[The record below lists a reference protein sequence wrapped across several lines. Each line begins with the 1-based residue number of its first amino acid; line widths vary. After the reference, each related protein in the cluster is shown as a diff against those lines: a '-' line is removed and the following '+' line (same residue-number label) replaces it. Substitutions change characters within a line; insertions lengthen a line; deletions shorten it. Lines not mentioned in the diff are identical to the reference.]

1 MKKAFLLTIA
11 LGGAIAMAQ
20 LPQSFMYQSIMRN
33 SSSSV
38 LTNQRV
44 AAKVSILKS
53 TASGTAVYVET
64 HSASSDADGV
74 ITLEVGRGTVLSG
87 AFANIDWLAD
97 DYFLKT
103 EIDPIGGSNYILTT
117 TQQLLSVPFA
127 FVSGKAARLIGIDSS
142 LGVLNARLNR
152 ADSLIG
158 VYNTLIHN
166 LNDSIQTLSQSS
178 AINPSRLQPLIQRKA
193 LLETTLNALRNS
205 LAATRRGNEAERPC
219 QQAVMMSPAGHY
231 CDRQP
236 LKTIKK

>member
-1 MKKAFLLTIA
+1 
-11 LGGAIAMAQ
+11 MAQ
-20 LPQSFMYQSIMRN
+20 LPQSFMYQSVVRN
-33 SSSSV
+33 NSGTV
-38 LTNQRV
+38 LTNQHV

-64 HSASSDADGV
+64 HSTSSDADGV
-74 ITLEVGRGTVLSG
+74 LTLEVGRGTVLSG

-158 VYNTLIHN
+158 VYNTLIRN
-166 LNDSIQTLSQSS
+166 LNDSIQTLSQSP
-178 AINPSRLQPLIQRKA
+178 AINPSQLQPLTHRKA
-193 LLETTLNALRNS
+193 ALESTLNTLRRS
-205 LAATRRGNEAERPC
+205 IAATRNEQTAVPPC
-219 QQAVMMSPAGHY
+219 QEAVLPRTSAHH
-231 CDRQP
+231 CDR
-236 LKTIKK
+236 

>member
-11 LGGAIAMAQ
+11 LWGAMAMAQ
-20 LPQSFMYQSIMRN
+20 LPQSFMYQSVIRN
-33 SSSSV
+33 NSGTV
-38 LTNQRV
+38 LTNQHV

-74 ITLEVGRGTVLSG
+74 LTLSVGRGTVVTG
-87 AFANIDWLAD
+87 TFANIDWLAD

-127 FVSGKAARLIGIDSS
+127 FVSGKTARLIGIDSS

-158 VYNTLIHN
+158 VYNTLIRN
-166 LNDSIQTLSQSS
+166 LNDSIQTLSQSP
-178 AINPSRLQPLIQRKA
+178 AINPSQLQPLIQRKA
-193 LLETTLNALRNS
+193 ALESTLNTLRRS
-205 LAATRRGNEAERPC
+205 IAATRNE
-219 QQAVMMSPAGHY
+219 QTAVHPRQEAVLPRTSAHH
-231 CDRQP
+231 CDR
-236 LKTIKK
+236 

>member
-11 LGGAIAMAQ
+11 LWGAMAMAQ
-20 LPQSFMYQSIMRN
+20 LPQSFMYQSVIRN
-33 SSSSV
+33 NSGTV
-38 LTNQRV
+38 LTNQHV

-74 ITLEVGRGTVLSG
+74 LTLSVGRGTVVTG
-87 AFANIDWLAD
+87 TFANIDWLAD

-127 FVSGKAARLIGIDSS
+127 FVTGKAAQLIGIDSS

-158 VYNTLIHN
+158 VYNTLIRN
-166 LNDSIQTLSQSS
+166 LNDSIQTLSQSP
-178 AINPSRLQPLIQRKA
+178 AINPSQLQPLIQRKA
-193 LLETTLNALRNS
+193 SLESTLNTLRRS
-205 LAATRRGNEAERPC
+205 IAATRNDQTAVPPRQEAVLPRTS
-219 QQAVMMSPAGHY
+219 AHH
-231 CDRQP
+231 CDR
-236 LKTIKK
+236 

>member
-1 MKKAFLLTIA
+1 
-11 LGGAIAMAQ
+11 MAQ
-20 LPQSFMYQSIMRN
+20 PPQSLLYQSVLRN
-33 SSSSV
+33 SGGTS
-38 LTNQRV
+38 LANQN
-44 AAKVSILKS
+44 VSARIKILQT
-53 TASGTAVYVET
+53 TASGTVVYEET
-64 HSASSDADGV
+64 HTATCDANGV
-74 ITLEVGRGTVLSG
+74 LTLEVGRGTVVSG
-87 AFANIDWLAD
+87 VFANIDWLAD

-117 TQQLLSVPFA
+117 TQQLLSVPYA
-127 FVSGKAARLIGIDSS
+127 FVSEKTARLTGIDS
-142 LGVLNARLNR
+142 LLAVLNARLDR

-158 VYNTLIHN
+158 VYNTLIRN
-166 LNDSIQTLSQSS
+166 LNDSIQTLSQSP

>member
-11 LGGAIAMAQ
+11 LWGAIAMAQ

-33 SSSSV
+33 SSGSV

-53 TASGTAVYVET
+53 TASGTAVYEET
-64 HSASSDADGV
+64 HSATSNADGV
-74 ITLEVGRGTVLSG
+74 LTLEVGRGTVLSG
-87 AFANIDWLAD
+87 VFANIDWLAD

-166 LNDSIQTLSQSS
+166 LNDSIQTLSQSP
-178 AINPSRLQPLIQRKA
+178 AINPSQLQPLTHRKA
-193 LLETTLNALRNS
+193 ALESTLNALRS
-205 LAATRRGNEAERPC
+205 SIAATRNEQTAVPPRKETVLARPS
-219 QQAVMMSPAGHY
+219 AHH
-231 CDRQP
+231 CDR
-236 LKTIKK
+236 

>member
-11 LGGAIAMAQ
+11 LWGAMAMAQ
-20 LPQSFMYQSIMRN
+20 LPQSFMYQSVIRN
-33 SSSSV
+33 NSGTV
-38 LTNQRV
+38 LTNQHV

-74 ITLEVGRGTVLSG
+74 LTLSVGRGTVVTG
-87 AFANIDWLAD
+87 TFANIDWLAD

-127 FVSGKAARLIGIDSS
+127 FVSGKTARLIGIDSS

-158 VYNTLIHN
+158 VYNTLIRN
-166 LNDSIQTLSQSS
+166 LNDSIQTLSQSP
-178 AINPSRLQPLIQRKA
+178 AINPSQLQPLIQRKA
-193 LLETTLNALRNS
+193 SLESTLNALRRS
-205 LAATRRGNEAERPC
+205 IAATRNEQTAVLPRQEAVLARPS
-219 QQAVMMSPAGHY
+219 AHH
-231 CDRQP
+231 CDR
-236 LKTIKK
+236 